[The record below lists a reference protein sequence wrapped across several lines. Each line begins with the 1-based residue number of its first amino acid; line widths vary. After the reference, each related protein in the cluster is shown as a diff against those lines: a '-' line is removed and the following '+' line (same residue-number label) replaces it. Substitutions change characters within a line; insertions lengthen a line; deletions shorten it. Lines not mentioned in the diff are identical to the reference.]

1 MKQSD
6 IKTQFFDA
14 LHAMRKIQVIFFPKE
29 DNKRIV
35 RICAPMDYA
44 PSRRSKDKSDR
55 YHLWDFTSDVK
66 GHTLSLSPSQIISIE
81 LLPELF
87 APIEFVTWKPNWIV
101 KRDWG
106 IYS

>member
-35 RICAPMDYA
+35 RICAPMDYG